1 MTTLPRR
8 LLLPGLLVLVLA
20 ACTTAGGGGLASGS
34 PAASPPAAST
44 SPGGAGSE
52 PNPGSGGTISPPT
65 PGEPSVPAPVPTI
78 VVPKPGRLDVRPV
91 GATAIEARVDG
102 RHVTVKLTW
111 WSGVEPCSVLDS
123 VGVEAAGSQIRLT
136 IREGADR
143 RDVACID
150 IAMLKATMV
159 DLGALRPGTYTI
171 SAGGDA
177 SPVQVVVS

>member
-1 MTTLPRR
+1 MTIISRR
-8 LLLPGLLVLVLA
+8 LLLPGLTALTLA
-20 ACTTAGGGGLASGS
+20 ACTATGGGGLSLGS
-34 PAASPPAAST
+34 PAASQPAST

-52 PNPGSGGTISPPT
+52 PDPGSGGTISPPVS
-65 PGEPSVPAPVPTI
+65 GEPSVPAPVPTM
-78 VVPKPGRLDVRPV
+78 VVPKPGRLDVHPV
-91 GATAIEARVDG
+91 GATTIEARVDG

-123 VGVEAAGSQIRLT
+123 VGVETAGGHIRLT

-171 SAGGDA
+171 SAGGEA
-177 SPVQVVVS
+177 TPVRVVVS